1 MFGHEQRGDYRVS
14 HAKEDRSSIPDD
26 MVVSMISGSICDR
39 PCSNLLLILFMSV
52 DSPLDQIVAE
62 DKLLMLLLQRP
73 S

>member
-1 MFGHEQRGDYRVS
+1 MFGHSQRGVYRVV
-14 HAKEDRSSIPDD
+14 HGEEDRFSIPDD
-26 MVVSMISGSICDR
+26 MVVSIISGSICDR

-52 DSPLDQIVAE
+52 DSPLDQIVPE